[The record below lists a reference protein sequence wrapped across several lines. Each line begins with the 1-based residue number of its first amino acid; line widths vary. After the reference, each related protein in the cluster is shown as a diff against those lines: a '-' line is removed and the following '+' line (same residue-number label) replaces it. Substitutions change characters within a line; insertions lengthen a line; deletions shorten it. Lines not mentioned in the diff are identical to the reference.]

1 MRLSNKEQLMETK
14 NILNA
19 DVLDILF
26 DGRNKEYGAYDLR
39 RTYNKRIVTS
49 ITVML
54 SSVCIV
60 SMSFA
65 FAGKKTSDDITYMT
79 KDIELASVE
88 TPKKPIET
96 PPPPAPKPPAPPEH
110 VDLKTIKNTAYDI
123 VADDK
128 VPENEKPPQVA
139 DLENAVIGTFNK
151 EGDES
156 DGTVIAPPGDPN
168 GTTGVTNITREPE
181 ETNDPLMK
189 VEIESEY
196 PGGITAWQRFLNRNL
211 HYPQDAVDNEIQGTV
226 VVQFIVDKEGNVSDV
241 EAVSG
246 PPELKAEAVRVIKKS
261 GKWTP
266 AIQNGR
272 KVKSYKKQPTGFR
285 ISAE

>member
-1 MRLSNKEQLMETK
+1 MRLSNKEQLMEK
-14 NILNA
+14 SNILNA

-39 RTYNKRIVTS
+39 RTYNKRMVTS

-54 SSVCIV
+54 STVCIV

-65 FAGKKTSDDITYMT
+65 FAGKKTDDDIPYMT

-88 TPKKPIET
+88 TPKKPIEM

-110 VDLKTIKNTAYDI
+110 MNLKTIKNTAYDI

-128 VPENEKPPQVA
+128 VPENEKPPQVTEL
-139 DLENAVIGTFNK
+139 DNAVIGTFNK
-151 EGDES
+151 NGDQP
-156 DGTVIAPPGDPN
+156 DGTVIAPPGDPA
-168 GTTGVTNITREPE
+168 GTGVTAITRDVE
-181 ETNDPLMK
+181 EEDAIILK

-196 PGGITAWQRFLNRNL
+196 PGGLAAWQRFLYKNL
-211 HYPQDAVDNEIQGTV
+211 RYPQEAIDNEIQGAV
-226 VVQFIVDKEGNVSDV
+226 VVQFIVDKEGNVSDI

-246 PPELKAEAVRVIKKS
+246 PAELRAEAVRVIKKS

-272 KVKSYKKQPTGFR
+272 KVKSYKKQPIGFR
-285 ISAE
+285 INVE

>member
-1 MRLSNKEQLMETK
+1 MEK
-14 NILNA
+14 SNILNA

-39 RTYNKRIVTS
+39 RTYNKRMVTS

-65 FAGKKTSDDITYMT
+65 FGGKKADDDKPYMT

-88 TPKKPIET
+88 TPKKPIEI
-96 PPPPAPKPPAPPEH
+96 PPPPAPKPPAPPAH
-110 VDLKTIKNTAYDI
+110 IDLKTIKNTAYDI

-128 VPENEKPPQVA
+128 VPENEKPPQVT
-139 DLENAVIGTFNK
+139 DLDNAIIGTFNK
-151 EGDES
+151 NGDQS
-156 DGTVIAPPGDPN
+156 DGTVIAPPGDRN
-168 GTTGVTNITREPE
+168 GTTGVTAVTRDVEEEDGIT
-181 ETNDPLMK
+181 LK

-211 HYPQDAVDNEIQGTV
+211 HYPQEAVDNEIQGAV

-246 PPELKAEAVRVIKKS
+246 PPELRAEAVRVIKKS

-272 KVKSYKKQPTGFR
+272 KVKSYKKQPIGFR

>member
-1 MRLSNKEQLMETK
+1 M
-14 NILNA
+14 
-19 DVLDILF
+19 
-26 DGRNKEYGAYDLR
+26 
-39 RTYNKRIVTS
+39 VTS

-65 FAGKKTSDDITYMT
+65 FAGKKEDLDNPFVKEDVVLS
-79 KDIELASVE
+79 SVE
-88 TPKKPIET
+88 TPKKPIEM
-96 PPPPAPKPPAPPEH
+96 PPPPMPKPPAPPEH
-110 VDLKTIKNTAYDI
+110 MNLKTIKNTAYDI

-128 VPENEKPPQVA
+128 VPENEKPPQVTEL
-139 DLENAVIGTFNK
+139 DNALIGTFNRD
-151 EGDES
+151 GDQP

-168 GTTGVTNITREPE
+168 GTTGVTAITRDVE
-181 ETNDPLMK
+181 EEDAIILK

-196 PGGITAWQRFLNRNL
+196 PGGPAAWQRFLYKNL
-211 HYPQDAVDNEIQGTV
+211 RYPQEAIDNEIQGAV
-226 VVQFIVDKEGNVSDV
+226 VVQFIVDKEGNVSDI

-246 PPELKAEAVRVIKKS
+246 PVELRAEAVRVIKKS

-272 KVKSYKKQPTGFR
+272 KVKSYKKQPIGFR
-285 ISAE
+285 INAE

>member
-1 MRLSNKEQLMETK
+1 MRLSNKGQLMETK
-14 NILNA
+14 NILTA

-26 DGRNKEYGAYDLR
+26 DGRNKDYGAYDLR
-39 RTYNKRIVTS
+39 KTYNKRLTVS

-54 SSVCIV
+54 SACLV
-60 SMSFA
+60 SAGFA
-65 FAGKKTSDDITYMT
+65 FAGKKEKAEDIYMA
-79 KDIELASVE
+79 KDIQLAAVE
-88 TPKKPIET
+88 PPAKPIEP
-96 PPPPAPKPPAPPEH
+96 PPPPAPKPPAAPEH
-110 VDLKTIKNTAYDI
+110 IDIKTIKNTAYDI
-123 VADDK
+123 VRDDQ
-128 VPENEKPPQVA
+128 VPEDEKPPLVT
-139 DLENAVIGTFNK
+139 DLDHAMIGTANK
-151 EGDES
+151 NGEDY

-168 GTTGVTNITREPE
+168 GTTGVTNITRDAE
-181 ETNDPLMK
+181 ETNEPLMK

-196 PGGITAWQRFLNRNL
+196 PGGINAWQRFLNRNL

-266 AIQNGR
+266 AVQNGR
-272 KVKSYKKQPTGFR
+272 KVKSYKKQPIGFR

>member
-1 MRLSNKEQLMETK
+1 METK

-39 RTYNKRIVTS
+39 RTYNKRMVAS

-65 FAGKKTSDDITYMT
+65 FAGKKTDDDKIYMT

-96 PPPPAPKPPAPPEH
+96 PPPPVPKPPAPPEH

-128 VPENEKPPQVA
+128 VPENEKPPQVD

-151 EGDES
+151 DGDQP

-168 GTTGVTNITREPE
+168 GSTGVTNITREPE

-272 KVKSYKKQPTGFR
+272 KVKSYKKQPIGFR